1 MAKKRIKAV
10 LTDNAA
16 AVVSEAYRNVRTN
29 LLFLLSS
36 KGYKS
41 VLFSS
46 SLPSDGKSTTCANFA
61 LSFAQTGKRVIIVD
75 ADLRSPTIH
84 SLIPVKHSPGL
95 SDVLAGFSDLG
106 SCIKPTPY
114 ENLEIL
120 PAGTIPPNPSEMLL
134 SEEYSRL
141 MRRLSEKFDIIFI
154 DTPPVSLF
162 TDAISISRQAD
173 GVVLITSYARTKKES
188 LVRTVEKFRKVEANL
203 LGIIVNR
210 IKLKKY
216 YEQVGS
222 KIESRYLKHYEYQKR

>member
-1 MAKKRIKAV
+1 
-10 LTDNAA
+10 
-16 AVVSEAYRNVRTN
+16 
-29 LLFLLSS
+29 
-36 KGYKS
+36 
-41 VLFSS
+41 
-46 SLPSDGKSTTCANFA
+46 
-61 LSFAQTGKRVIIVD
+61 
-75 ADLRSPTIH
+75 
-84 SLIPVKHSPGL
+84 
-95 SDVLAGFSDLG
+95 
-106 SCIKPTPY
+106 
-114 ENLEIL
+114 
-120 PAGTIPPNPSEMLL
+120 
-134 SEEYSRL
+134 

-162 TDAISISRQAD
+162 TEAISISRQAD